1 MTTPRIV
8 EILTAQ
14 TLVKDVALSEQKM
27 EAENILRLEG
37 YLNINGLNSKFVFR
51 ETPVM
56 DVNTIGFIFEYTLL
70 KKEKKESIYEVLNF
84 FNRTKTGLKVSLT
97 TFSKGLK
104 LGVLFTV
111 ETVVPHKSEA
121 LSSLLSL
128 VIPILSAAPVLF
140 STDLSSK
147 SIAHKSVSGK

>member
-8 EILTAQ
+8 EILAAQ
-14 TLVKDVALSEQKM
+14 TSVTDVAISEQKM
-27 EAENILRLEG
+27 EAENILRFDG
-37 YLNINGLNSKFVFR
+37 YLNINNLKSKFVFR

-56 DVNTIGFIFEYTLL
+56 DISTIGLIFEYTLL
-70 KKEKKESIYEVLNF
+70 KKEKKESIYEALNF
-84 FNRTKTGLKVSLT
+84 FNRTKTGLKASLT

-140 STDLSSK
+140 STDLSLK
-147 SIAHKSVSGK
+147 SISHKSISGK